1 MNRGALNRIT
11 LAVGPASAV
20 SSAIAVVAEPPNG
33 LARVDLA
40 LSGDHL
46 GEDCGLS
53 LNQASAMCEAMG
65 SSCGDS
71 EGCVSDT
78 ACPSRL
84 SVLLHELSNLLTGIL
99 LNAQMLEWK
108 LPPYSHLKR
117 PVREMTRNAQ
127 RGSELM
133 KRLQR
138 LGMEIG
144 QAQGQSGAFAA
155 DAGGAKLPIPKI
167 ERPDP
172 AVAGFD
178 HVLPNHALDLTATCD
193 TRTSNAFPKR
203 DDRDGR

>member
-1 MNRGALNRIT
+1 MNRGGLSRVT
-11 LAVGPASAV
+11 GPAGAV
-20 SSAIAVVAEPPNG
+20 PSAIAVVAEPASG
-33 LARVDLA
+33 LAGVDLA
-40 LSGDHL
+40 LSGEHS

-53 LNQASAMCEAMG
+53 LNQATAMCEAMA

-71 EGCVSDT
+71 EGRVSDT
-78 ACPSRL
+78 ACPSQL
-84 SVLLHELSNLLTGIL
+84 SDLLHELSNLMTGIL
-99 LNAQMLEWK
+99 LNAQVLEWK

-138 LGMEIG
+138 LGTQIG
-144 QAQGQSGAFAA
+144 QAEAHAESFAGHESGAQ
-155 DAGGAKLPIPKI
+155 LPSPKA
-167 ERPDP
+167 ERSDP
-172 AVAGFD
+172 AVARFD
-178 HVLPNHALDLTATCD
+178 HVLPSQVVDLTANCD